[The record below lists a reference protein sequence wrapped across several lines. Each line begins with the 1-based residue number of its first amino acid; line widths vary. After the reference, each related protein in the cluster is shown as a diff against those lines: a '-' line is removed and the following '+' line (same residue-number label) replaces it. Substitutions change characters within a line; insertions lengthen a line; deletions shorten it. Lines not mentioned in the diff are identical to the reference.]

1 MEGQQGAVAESAD
14 ELEVLCS
21 CFGVF
26 PNPTDLAILTAGG
39 TIREPS
45 GEIGNVSVDGYRH
58 ASIISPRAALVSFEP
73 VTPSPN
79 QIPGEI
85 NQVSA
90 GCIGSDAEFLGGLV
104 LAIDPKRPIAERLG
118 AGRVPSCKSSE

>member
-26 PNPTDLAILTAGG
+26 PNPTDLAILAAGG

-58 ASIISPRAALVSFEP
+58 ASIISPRAALVSLEP
-73 VTPSPN
+73 VTASSK
-79 QIPGEI
+79 QIPGKV

-90 GCIGSDAEFLGGLV
+90 RCIGSYAEFLGGLV
-104 LAIDPKRPIAERLG
+104 LAINPKCPIAERLG